1 MIKPIL
7 IWPDPRLK
15 TVSKL
20 VDATEIK
27 TAEWDQLIIDMWE
40 TLYDSGGVGLAA
52 IQIGVPKRVFVMD
65 CGRTGL
71 RWTCVNPSI
80 QSHKGNKEKMNEG
93 CLSLPSVV
101 ETMERWPKLTLTA
114 TDDKGKAFAAD
125 FDSIDAQCIQH
136 ELDHL
141 DGVLI
146 SDTLSPFERE
156 RLAKRIKPR
165 KKKT

>member
-1 MIKPIL
+1 MRSLQVEPNEFGSDEL
-7 IWPDPRLK
+7 NQ
-15 TVSKL
+15 L
-20 VDATEIK
+20 VTDLF
-27 TAEWDQLIIDMWE
+27 D

-71 RWTCVNPSI
+71 RWACVNPSI

-114 TDDKGKAFAAD
+114 TDDKGKAFTAD

-165 KKKT
+165 KKS